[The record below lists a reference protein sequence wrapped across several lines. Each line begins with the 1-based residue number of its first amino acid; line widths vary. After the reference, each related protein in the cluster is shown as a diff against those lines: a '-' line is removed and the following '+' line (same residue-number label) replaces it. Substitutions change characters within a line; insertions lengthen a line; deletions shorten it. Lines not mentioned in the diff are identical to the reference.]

1 MAHNFRKQLMEL
13 NETVKIRETPA
24 EFFKRLGLPEDPNK
38 P

>member
-1 MAHNFRKQLMEL
+1 MEL
-13 NETVKIRETPA
+13 NETVKKRETPA

>member
-1 MAHNFRKQLMEL
+1 MEL

-38 P
+38 PF